1 MLFPRWK
8 KKGGNYF
15 ILEHIGLNTKYVLG
29 WFSLLECNRVK
40 HSASLTPFCSNL
52 YAVFLHRDM
61 MIRGILLAAWVVQK
75 QPIAKICLSWGDGE
89 NMYKSNDCLS
99 KICRSL
105 WLDSNQLES
114 KNREQSYFTVF
125 LRPLLVP
132 RDLQSSITSCPC
144 HFLFPWHNRSL
155 NSVLYKMDLRNQS
168 LSHLLIWH
176 LLAQ

>member
-75 QPIAKICLSWGDGE
+75 QPIAKICLSWGDGG